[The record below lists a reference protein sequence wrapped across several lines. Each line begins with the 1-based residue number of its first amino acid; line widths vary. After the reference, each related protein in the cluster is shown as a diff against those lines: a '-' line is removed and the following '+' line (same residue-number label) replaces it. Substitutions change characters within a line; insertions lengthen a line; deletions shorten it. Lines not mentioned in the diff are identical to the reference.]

1 MGYEQMK
8 VSVGVL
14 LRGLVWTIGGFGGG
28 QVIRFATNTAEG
40 GSVGAYSPKY
50 QGPLSAS
57 ARRAGIVKIS
67 WLQALRVSD
76 RLLATFRRKI
86 RVFGR
91 MAYGGGKGKSP
102 PGGAWRAGAAKIAGW
117 RL

>member
-1 MGYEQMK
+1 M
-8 VSVGVL
+8 
-14 LRGLVWTIGGFGGG
+14 
-28 QVIRFATNTAEG
+28 
-40 GSVGAYSPKY
+40 
-50 QGPLSAS
+50 
-57 ARRAGIVKIS
+57 ARREAAVVAK
-67 WLQALRVSD
+67 
-76 RLLATFRRKI
+76 LATFRRKI

>member
-1 MGYEQMK
+1 MFLTFY
-8 VSVGVL
+8 
-14 LRGLVWTIGGFGGG
+14 
-28 QVIRFATNTAEG
+28 
-40 GSVGAYSPKY
+40 P
-50 QGPLSAS
+50 SAD
-57 ARRAGIVKIS
+57 AGI
-67 WLQALRVSD
+67 SD
-76 RLLATFRRKI
+76 PRSLATFRRKI